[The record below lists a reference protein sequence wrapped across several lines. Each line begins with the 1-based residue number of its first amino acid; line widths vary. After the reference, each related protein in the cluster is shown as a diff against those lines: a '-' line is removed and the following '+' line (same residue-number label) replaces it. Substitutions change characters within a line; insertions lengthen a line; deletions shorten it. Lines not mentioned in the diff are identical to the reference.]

1 MPPLTPARSLFALGA
16 VAVLTLA
23 GCSSSDSATAESST
37 SAPATTAATLADQAA
52 DGERVENRSRH
63 IELEGA
69 NNVRDMGG
77 YETKDGR
84 TVVWGKVFRADD
96 LSGLTPEDERV
107 FEELDVQTIVDFRGA
122 DEVEKDGSA
131 PVPDTIEVVNIPV
144 LDESTQALAEA
155 LTGVMRGGDPAVVE
169 EMLGGGQAQQIKDES
184 FVAQI
189 DQPEAMA
196 GYGQTLELIAEAP
209 GALSYHCTAGKDR
222 TGMMSAVLL
231 GVLGVPDEVI
241 IEDFVLSNEYLAD
254 HYSKT
259 YAFLEEQG
267 VDVELIRP
275 LTEQSA
281 SNIQPVLDVVNN
293 EYGGWDAF
301 ATEALGVSPQTLDAL
316 RSSLLE

>member
-1 MPPLTPARSLFALGA
+1 MLA
-16 VAVLTLA
+16 LA
-23 GCSSSDSATAESST
+23 GCSTSESATPEPAT
-37 SAPATTAATLADQAA
+37 SASATTATADSAGGTA
-52 DGERVENRSRH
+52 DGARVENRSRH

-69 NNVRDMGG
+69 DNVRDMGG
-77 YETKDGR
+77 YATEDGR
-84 TVVWGKVFRADD
+84 TVVWGEVFRADD
-96 LSGLTPEDERV
+96 LSGLTPGDVEV
-107 FEELDVQTIVDFRGA
+107 FEELGVETIVDFRGA

-131 PVPDTIEVVNIPV
+131 PVPDTIEVINIPV

-169 EMLGGGQAQQIKDES
+169 EMLGGGEAQRIKDES

-196 GYGQTLELIAEAP
+196 GYGQTLELIAENP
-209 GALSYHCTAGKDR
+209 GGLSYHCTAGKDR

-241 IEDFVLSNEYLAD
+241 IEDFVQSNDYLAD
-254 HYSKT
+254 HYAQT
-259 YAFLEEQG
+259 YALLEEQG

-281 SNIQPVLDVVNN
+281 SNIQPVLDVVHG

-301 ATEALGVSPQTLDAL
+301 ATDALGVDPQTLDSL
-316 RSSLLE
+316 RGSLLE